1 MKNYNAVLTLVSDI
15 NKVFAHVT
23 EDEDKIEP
31 SDLIV
36 LNKYMYRFINSIE
49 VQPWLLQ
56 TGDTIATSNPSTK
69 NMYAWFKLQRKELNN

>member
-1 MKNYNAVLTLVSDI
+1 MTNYDLVTNLLGDI

-36 LNKYMYRFINSIE
+36 FNKYMYRFINSIE
-49 VQPWLLQ
+49 VQP
-56 TGDTIATSNPSTK
+56 
-69 NMYAWFKLQRKELNN
+69 

>member
-1 MKNYNAVLTLVSDI
+1 MKNYNAGLTLVSDI
-15 NKVFAHVT
+15 NKVVSHVT

-49 VQPWLLQ
+49 VQP
-56 TGDTIATSNPSTK
+56 
-69 NMYAWFKLQRKELNN
+69 

>member
-1 MKNYNAVLTLVSDI
+1 MWRMKNYNAVLTLVSDI

-49 VQPWLLQ
+49 VQPWL
-56 TGDTIATSNPSTK
+56 NTK
-69 NMYAWFKLQRKELNN
+69 

>member
-49 VQPWLLQ
+49 VQPRL
-56 TGDTIATSNPSTK
+56 TTKYVSHRHVMTTIV
-69 NMYAWFKLQRKELNN
+69 

>member
-1 MKNYNAVLTLVSDI
+1 MQGCSRSARVNESCGMRHMKNYNAVLTLVSDI

-49 VQPWLLQ
+49 VQP
-56 TGDTIATSNPSTK
+56 
-69 NMYAWFKLQRKELNN
+69 

>member
-1 MKNYNAVLTLVSDI
+1 MTNYDLVTNLLGDI

-36 LNKYMYRFINSIE
+36 LNKYLYQFINKIK
-49 VQPWLLQ
+49 VQPWLLHEFP
-56 TGDTIATSNPSTK
+56 TGNTTVTNRLSTR
-69 NMYAWFKLQRKELNN
+69 NMYA

>member
-15 NKVFAHVT
+15 NKVFSHVT

-36 LNKYMYRFINSIE
+36 LNRYMYRFINSIE
-49 VQPWLLQ
+49 VQP
-56 TGDTIATSNPSTK
+56 
-69 NMYAWFKLQRKELNN
+69 